1 MLAGYDPRITSQNSV
16 LSRKAPPAYG
26 QTHSIS
32 DDRSRSR
39 DGNDDISELSAE
51 FVKMNYGAPMNLKA
65 ND

>member
-1 MLAGYDPRITSQNSV
+1 V

-26 QTHSIS
+26 QTHLIS
-32 DDRSRSR
+32 DDRSQSR